1 MDNLKGVGELLDD
14 LLIGLGDNDRVVHK
28 CAATESAEDDDIRA
42 IVSRSAHNGPGALHV
57 EVIEPARGD
66 IKLATRLLVVLIVG
80 TRTEVGSR
88 TSDYVHREAFFYR
101 ELDVVID
108 LEDEDTGN
116 INDVI
121 VMRSG
126 LIAMGIVEKFF
137 ISGTMRQG

>member
-1 MDNLKGVGELLDD
+1 MAL
-14 LLIGLGDNDRVVHK
+14 
-28 CAATESAEDDDIRA
+28 
-42 IVSRSAHNGPGALHV
+42 ALHV
-57 EVIEPARGD
+57 EVIELARGD

-108 LEDEDTGN
+108 LEDEDTGS
-116 INDVI
+116 INDAI

-126 LIAMGIVEKFF
+126 LIPMWVVEKYFHF
-137 ISGTMRQG
+137 GCDEAGGRVQFTVHSS